1 MTVYPIAPLEK
12 VHTLRASLAEHYQ
25 RDDYLRCESMGALV
39 QQNLT
44 TLRDVIAQTNL
55 PKAKLIGLD

>member
-1 MTVYPIAPLEK
+1 
-12 VHTLRASLAEHYQ
+12 
-25 RDDYLRCESMGALV
+25 MGALV